1 MLLTLGRQRPTSKAV
16 WLSVSALGAIT
27 VLAVIAPVLAP
38 HDPKVPIG
46 VPLTAPF
53 SGTGVLGT
61 DQVGRDIL
69 SRVLDGMSASWLSSL
84 LLVVVIATVGSLV
97 GVVAGYVGG
106 RVDRVLMAVVDF
118 FLALPAAIL
127 AVVIAAVLG
136 PSLRN
141 ALIAIGVLSWPY
153 YARLVRAE
161 IRAIKAK
168 PHLEAA
174 RMAGNGHFRL
184 MLRHLL
190 PGAWPV
196 ILVTVTLDLGGII
209 MMLAGLSFLGLG
221 RPAPAPELGAMAA
234 QGLPY
239 LLTQWWIPVFPAIA
253 VTCLALIAN
262 LAGDALRSQMKAQ

>member
-1 MLLTLGRQRPTSKAV
+1 MTRKAL
-16 WLSVSALGAIT
+16 WLSAGSLGVIT
-27 VLAVIAPVLAP
+27 VFAVVAPALAP
-38 HDPKVPIG
+38 HDPALPIG
-46 VPLTAPF
+46 VPLSPPF
-53 SGTGVLGT
+53 GDTGVLGT
-61 DQVGRDIL
+61 DQVGRDVL
-69 SRVLDGMSASWLSSL
+69 SRVLGGMSASWLAAL
-84 LLVVVIATVGSLV
+84 ALVVVIAGVGSLV
-97 GVVAGYVGG
+97 GVVAGYLGG
-106 RVDRVLMAVVDF
+106 WVDRALMALVDF

-161 IRAIKAK
+161 VRAIAAR

-174 RMAGNGHFRL
+174 KLAGNGHLRL

-196 ILVTVTLDLGGII
+196 ILVTITLDLGGII
-209 MMLAGLSFLGLG
+209 TMLAGLSFLGLG

-239 LLTQWWIPVFPAIA
+239 LLTQWWIPVVPAVA
-253 VTCLALIAN
+253 VTCLALVAN
-262 LAGDALRSQMKAQ
+262 LAGDALRSQLKAQ

>member
-1 MLLTLGRQRPTSKAV
+1 MTRRVT
-16 WLSVSALGAIT
+16 WLSVGSLGAIT
-27 VLAVIAPVLAP
+27 VFAVIAPLLAP
-38 HDPKVPIG
+38 YDATLPIG
-46 VPLTAPF
+46 IPLAAPF
-53 SGTGVLGT
+53 GDTGLFGT

-69 SRVLDGMSASWLSSL
+69 SRVLEGMSASWLASAG
-84 LLVVVIATVGSLV
+84 LVLPIASFGSLV
-97 GVVAGYVGG
+97 GVVAGYLGG
-106 RVDRVLMAVVDF
+106 WADRALMAVVDF

-161 IRAIKAK
+161 IRAIASR
-168 PHLEAA
+168 PHIEAA
-174 RMAGNGHFRL
+174 KLAGNGHLRL
-184 MLRHLL
+184 VLRHLL

-196 ILVTVTLDLGGII
+196 ILVTVTLDLGGVIT
-209 MMLAGLSFLGLG
+209 MLAGLSFLGLG
-221 RPAPAPELGAMAA
+221 RPEPAPELGSMAA

-239 LLTQWWIPVFPAIA
+239 LLTHWWIPVIPAVA